1 MTRLIDLLERQTL
14 SAAEPDLPGRYD
26 ERRGLRV
33 DETGRPVVQSVDPSV
48 ASTTTRGGADR
59 DEPSTA
65 SLGTVTKSGADRD
78 EHLASTLTKTAGG
91 RDIDEDRFGHLLL
104 RTATFSGR
112 DAD

>member
-14 SAAEPDLPGRYD
+14 SAAEPDVPGRYD

-33 DETGRPVVQSVDPSV
+33 DETGRAVVQPLDPLV

-59 DEPSTA
+59 DEPTAA
-65 SLGTVTKSGADRD
+65 SLGTVTKSGVDRD
-78 EHLASTLTKTAGG
+78 EHFGSMLTKTAGG
-91 RDIDEDRFGHLLL
+91 RDVDEDRFGHVLL

-112 DAD
+112 DVD